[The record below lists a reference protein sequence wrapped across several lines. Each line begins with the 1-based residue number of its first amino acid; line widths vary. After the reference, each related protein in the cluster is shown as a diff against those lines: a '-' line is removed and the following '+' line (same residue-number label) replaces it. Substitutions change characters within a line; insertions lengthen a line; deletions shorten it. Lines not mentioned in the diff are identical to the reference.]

1 MTVMKTALLAAALL
15 AAPALA
21 AAEGCNRMKTA
32 TSCGDGQVY
41 DTDKQAC
48 ITATS

>member
-1 MTVMKTALLAAALL
+1 MTVMKTALLAAALV

-21 AAEGCNRMKTA
+21 AADGSNRMKIA
-32 TSCGDGQVY
+32 GSCGEGQVY
-41 DTDKQAC
+41 DAEKQAF